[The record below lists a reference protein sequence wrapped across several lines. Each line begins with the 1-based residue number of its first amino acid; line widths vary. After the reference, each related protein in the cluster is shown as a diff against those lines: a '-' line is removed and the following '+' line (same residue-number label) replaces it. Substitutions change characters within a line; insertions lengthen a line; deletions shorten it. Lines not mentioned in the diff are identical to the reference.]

1 MLVVEAMPPLVANP
15 NTVMDADA
23 VGVPEPN
30 LTLLHTAAI
39 VAEAVK
45 VALPPTTN
53 TLFADVVALAE
64 GLAYPSLTLVTVIVL
79 LAVELD
85 VALDSLI
92 LEPFAVVL
100 TLVVEE
106 PLMRAEPSGT
116 RLALALTAETTV
128 TVAPLS

>member
-1 MLVVEAMPPLVANP
+1 MQVAVIEAIGVEVALPCQIFSESDADEDVPLGDAIPPLVANP
-15 NTVMDADA
+15 STVIDADA

-64 GLAYPSLTLVTVIVL
+64 GLA
-79 LAVELD
+79 
-85 VALDSLI
+85 
-92 LEPFAVVL
+92 
-100 TLVVEE
+100 
-106 PLMRAEPSGT
+106 
-116 RLALALTAETTV
+116 
-128 TVAPLS
+128 